1 MPSADPQDIPNSVRA
16 VRYGV
21 MQLARRMRLERG
33 DDPLSSSKLVVLG
46 WLVRGGA
53 LSPTELAARERVRPQ
68 SLTRT
73 LASLEADGLIV
84 RMAGAQD
91 RRQFPVAITEKGLAA
106 LNRDMQ
112 KRDAWLATAMAERLS
127 PTECEMLRLAAQLM
141 ERLAAPEEEG

>member
-1 MPSADPQDIPNSVRA
+1 MPSTDPPNIPSRVRA

-33 DDPLSSSKLVVLG
+33 DDPLSASKLVVLG

-53 LSPTELAARERVRPQ
+53 LTPTELAARERVRPQ

-73 LASLEADGLIV
+73 LASLEEDGLIV

-91 RRQFPVAITEKGLAA
+91 RRQSPVAITENGLAA

-112 KRDAWLATAMAERLS
+112 QRDAWLGAAMEKRLS
-127 PTECEMLRLAAQLM
+127 PTECEILRLAAQLM
-141 ERLAAPEEEG
+141 ERLAAPGEES